1 MIGQSVV
8 MPVNAS
14 REGHGRR
21 AGIRQ
26 GRADAIVNACVM
38 SAFDVS
44 TEEIALESRGP
55 APVALARQVAMYL
68 HHVELRQSLTEVAS
82 RFGRDRTT
90 VALACRT
97 VEDRRD
103 DPAFDGFIG
112 ALEAAIRSARAL
124 LPGARSGA

>member
-1 MIGQSVV
+1 MIGQTVG
-8 MPVNAS
+8 MPLETAGGARGGGFRS
-14 REGHGRR
+14 RTGH
-21 AGIRQ
+21 
-26 GRADAIVNACVM
+26 ADAIVNACVV

-44 TEEIALESRGP
+44 AEDIALPSRGP

-68 HHVELRQSLTEVAS
+68 HHVELCQSLTEVAA

-90 VALACRT
+90 VAHACRI

-124 LPGARSGA
+124 LPGGRADA

>member
-1 MIGQSVV
+1 MICQSVV
-8 MPVNAS
+8 VPVNAGGGA
-14 REGHGRR
+14 RGRR
-21 AGIRQ
+21 VPPTTGA
-26 GRADAIVNACVM
+26 ADAIVNACVV

-44 TEEIALESRGP
+44 AEEIALASRGP

-68 HHVELRQSLTEVAS
+68 HHVELRQSLTEVAA

-90 VALACRT
+90 VAHACRT

-124 LPGARSGA
+124 LPGGRYGA